1 MSEWHIVQLTLCYPR
16 MRYLITFLV
25 LSHGLLCFGQ
35 VSTGLPPLNWGS
47 GDDNRSSIPS
57 IALHPLDPQALVD
70 SEELGTDEL
79 KYGVQRMLAANV
91 LQQGVWDQFPSGER
105 SCRLILRSPGA
116 AMLSVQFDQ
125 WELPTGATVH
135 LYNEDRNFY
144 IGGFTQANRNP
155 NDGSMATA
163 VVPGDAVVIEY
174 RLPAQSSY
182 GALNVASITHGY
194 RDLFNFREAGYLRD
208 YWPGYASNTC
218 NINVN
223 CPQAAA
229 WQDQKKSVA
238 MFLRPDGG
246 GCSGNLINTV
256 HAPGR
261 PLFHMAN
268 HCYQPTTSQYVF
280 YFNYESPACVGD
292 TGQTVQ
298 TLTGASLLAID
309 YYDDFALL
317 RLNNSPQAAGY
328 DVYYAGWDRSGA
340 TPQSGTVIHHP
351 AYDVKKITFDT
362 NPLTSYSTVD
372 TELWRS
378 YWNQGIV
385 EGVSS
390 GGPLFDQN
398 KRMVGHMNEGAQN
411 CTNATTSPT
420 GCAKFSESW
429 DGAAPASRL
438 RDWLDSANTGV
449 STLNGYAP
457 ISSSPSVKV
466 SLRAFLEGP
475 FNTANGLMKADLR
488 ANGLVPLNEPY
499 SALGYTHAGGG
510 GGETTSAA
518 VLSVTNA
525 NAIVDWVVVELRSK
539 NNSSLVLATRS
550 ALLQRDGDIVGAD
563 GASPVVLNVPSDQ
576 YYIAVRHRTHLGIM
590 AAGLYSLSS
599 TSTSVD
605 LSNGTA
611 AMYGGSAATKM
622 LGGKQVMFAGD
633 VNGDSQIV
641 YTNTNNDRDLIL
653 SLIGGIVPTA
663 ALSGYYVEDVNM
675 DGVVIYTGTNN
686 DRDIILVNIGGVIP
700 TNTRIASI
708 P

>member
-1 MSEWHIVQLTLCYPR
+1 
-16 MRYLITFLV
+16 MRPITTFLF
-25 LSHGLLCFGQ
+25 LSCGLFCYGQ
-35 VSTGLPPLNWGS
+35 ISTAQPPLNWGN
-47 GDDNRSSIPS
+47 GDDDRSTIPS
-57 IALHPLDPQALVD
+57 ISLHPLDVQALVD
-70 SEELGTDEL
+70 SEDLGSDEL
-79 KYGVQRMLAANV
+79 KYGVQRVLSANV
-91 LQQGVWDQFPSGER
+91 VQEGVWTQLPNGDR
-105 SCRLILRSPGA
+105 SCRLLLRSPGA

-125 WELPTGATVH
+125 WELPVSATVH

-144 IGGFTQANRNP
+144 IGGFTMSNRNP
-155 NDGSMATA
+155 DDGSMATA

-174 RLPAQSSY
+174 RMPAQSPT
-182 GALNVASITHGY
+182 GDLHVASITHGY

-208 YWPGYASNTC
+208 YWPGYASHTC

-246 GCSGNLINTV
+246 GCSGNLINAV

-280 YFNYESPACVGD
+280 YFNYEAPACVGD

-317 RLNNSPQAAGY
+317 KLTNSPQAAGY

-340 TPQSGTVIHHP
+340 TPQTGTVIHHP

-362 NPLTSYSTVD
+362 NPLTSYSAGGTQ
-372 TELWRS
+372 LWRS

-398 KRMVGHMNEGAQN
+398 KRMVGHMNEGAQD
-411 CTNATTSPT
+411 CTNSTTLPT
-420 GCAKFSESW
+420 GCAKFSASW
-429 DGAAPASRL
+429 DGVSSVSRL

-449 STLNGYAP
+449 STLNGFAP
-457 ISSSPSVKV
+457 PLSSPSVKV

-475 FNTANGLMKADLR
+475 FNTTNGLMKADLR
-488 ANGLVPLNEPY
+488 ANGVVPLNEPY
-499 SALGYTHAGGG
+499 SGLGYTHTGGG
-510 GGETTSAA
+510 GGETTSAS
-518 VLSVTNA
+518 VLSVSNA
-525 NAIVDWVVVELRSK
+525 NAIVDWVVVELRAK
-539 NNSSLVLATRS
+539 NDSALVVATRS
-550 ALLQRDGDIVGAD
+550 ALLQRDGDIVSTD
-563 GASPVVLNVPSDQ
+563 GTSPVTLNMPSDQ

-590 AAGLYSLSS
+590 AAGRYALSS
-599 TSTSVD
+599 TPTSVD
-605 LSNGTA
+605 LTNGTA
-611 AMYGGSAATKM
+611 ALYGGSAAIKI
-622 LGGKQVMFAGD
+622 LSGKQVMFAGD
-633 VNGDSQIV
+633 VNGDNQIV

-653 SLIGGIVPTA
+653 TLIGGVVPTA
-663 ALSGYYVEDVNM
+663 TLSGYHAEDVNM
-675 DGVVIYTGTNN
+675 DGVVSYTGVNN
-686 DRDIILVNIGGVIP
+686 DRDIILINIGGITP
-700 TNTRIASI
+700 TNVLDGSI

>member
-1 MSEWHIVQLTLCYPR
+1 
-16 MRYLITFLV
+16 MRPITTFLF
-25 LSHGLLCFGQ
+25 LSFGLLSIGQ
-35 VSTGLPPLNWGS
+35 VSTGIPPLNWGAV
-47 GDDNRSSIPS
+47 DDNRSTIPS
-57 IALHPLDPQALVD
+57 IALHPLDAQELIA
-70 SEELGTDEL
+70 SEVLGPNEL
-79 KYGVQRMLAANV
+79 KYGVQRMLSANV
-91 LQQGVWDQFPSGER
+91 LEEGVWTELPNSAR
-105 SCRLILRSPGA
+105 TCRLVLRSPGA

-125 WELPTGATVH
+125 WELPEGATVH
-135 LYNEDRNFY
+135 LYNEDHTYF
-144 IGGFTQANRNP
+144 IGGFTTANRNP
-155 NDGSMATA
+155 EDGTMATA

-174 RLPAQSSY
+174 SVPVQSPN
-182 GALNVASITHGY
+182 GELHVASITHGY
-194 RDLFNFREAGYLRD
+194 RDLFNFKEAGYLRD
-208 YWPGYASNTC
+208 YWPGYASQPC
-218 NINVN
+218 HINVN
-223 CPQAAA
+223 CPAAA
-229 WQDQKKSVA
+229 NWQSQKKAVA

-246 GCSGNLINTV
+246 GCSGFLINSV

-261 PLFHMAN
+261 PLFHMSN

-280 YFNYESPACVGD
+280 YFNYEAPGCVGD

-317 RLNNSPQAAGY
+317 KLTNSPQAAGY

-362 NPLTSYSTVD
+362 NPLTSYTVD
-372 TELWRS
+372 GFQLWRS
-378 YWNQGIV
+378 YWNQGVV

-398 KRMVGHMNEGAQN
+398 KRVVGHMNEGAQD
-411 CTNATTSPT
+411 CANATTLPT
-420 GCAKFSESW
+420 GCAKFSVSW
-429 DGAAPASRL
+429 DGPTPGTRL

-449 STLNGYAP
+449 TTLNGFTPSLA
-457 ISSSPSVKV
+457 SPSVKV
-466 SLRAFLEGP
+466 GLKAFLEGP
-475 FNTANGLMKADLR
+475 FNTGTGLMNADLQANGF
-488 ANGLVPLNEPY
+488 VPLTEPY
-499 SALGYTHAGGG
+499 TALGYSHAGGG
-510 GGETTSAA
+510 GGEMTTAS
-518 VLSVTNA
+518 VLSVSNS

-563 GASPVVLNVPSDQ
+563 GVSPVALNVLADQ

-599 TSTSVD
+599 TTTNVD

-611 AMYGGSAATKM
+611 ALYGGNAATKT
-622 LGGKQVMFAGD
+622 LGGKRVMFAGD
-633 VNGDSQIV
+633 VNRDNKII
-641 YTNTNNDRDLIL
+641 YTNTSNDRDLIL
-653 SLIGGIVPTA
+653 IRIGGIVPTA
-663 ALSGYYVEDVNM
+663 TLSGYYAEDVNM

-700 TNTRIASI
+700 TNTKIASI